1 MSMARC
7 RARSDRTCTRSSRSR
22 PRSRRPDHSH
32 APELILRPP
41 AAKTMWTGRPRRA
54 GGGKDHDRPLG
65 GEEDD
70 ERDDELAPFEP
81 PAEQD
86 PRAEDE
92 PRVDRRR
99 PRPSRGATR
108 TEGQP
113 WRPAATQRWAP
124 GGAGACPGASA
135 TAAGIGKAPGR
146 SPGAA
151 WAYRSWPASA
161 PPASW
166 RPASAPRPLS
176 SPSSSS
182 CGALYNSDGNVV
194 NESHA
199 ERGDGRAGRPCAVGG
214 ASAQTLDAASQQ
226 ALGETLRLLRE
237 PALRD
242 AAIATNP

>member
-1 MSMARC
+1 MI
-7 RARSDRTCTRSSRSR
+7 ARSVAKRTTSATTSWLRLN
-22 PRSRRPDHSH
+22 RRRR
-32 APELILRPP
+32 A
-41 AAKTMWTGRPRRA
+41 TGRPA
-54 GGGKDHDRPLG
+54 
-65 GEEDD
+65 
-70 ERDDELAPFEP
+70 
-81 PAEQD
+81 
-86 PRAEDE
+86 
-92 PRVDRRR
+92 RR

-166 RPASAPRPLS
+166 LPASAPRTLS

-194 NESHA
+194 NETHAECHA

-214 ASAQTLDAASQQ
+214 ASAQTLAACLAGGARGNAQ
-226 ALGETLRLLRE
+226 APARACAEGRGDHHESWTL
-237 PALRD
+237 
-242 AAIATNP
+242 T